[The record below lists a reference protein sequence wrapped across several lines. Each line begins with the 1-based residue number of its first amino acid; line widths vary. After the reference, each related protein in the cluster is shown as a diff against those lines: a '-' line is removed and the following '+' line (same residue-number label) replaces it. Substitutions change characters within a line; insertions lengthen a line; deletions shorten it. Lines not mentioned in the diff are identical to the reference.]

1 MNKVLNLITLA
12 ALGASLCSCGM
23 FDMSDDY
30 VGGDFAKLVNGEADK
45 SETIFVEDNLGI
57 KDTYETRTF
66 RHNSEHYNYTAE
78 GNLNEI
84 NIEVRIECDDNGGQ
98 LTVFCGNYDEVFRSS
113 GPEIVFKDLD
123 GKKMKHKDGY
133 VIKMLD
139 SLKVGKK
146 TYMDVFEFDASD
158 VKKNA
163 CIYDKLY
170 IAVKEGLVRID
181 LQDSITIERK
191 P

>member
-1 MNKVLNLITLA
+1 MNKISSLVTLA

-23 FDMSDDY
+23 FDTSDDY

-57 KDTYETRTF
+57 RDIYETRTF
-66 RHNSEHYNYTAE
+66 RHNKEHYNYTAD

-84 NIEVRIECDDNGGQ
+84 SIEVRIECDGDGGK
-98 LTVFCGNYDEVFRSS
+98 LAVFCGSKKEVFVSS
-113 GPEIVFKDLD
+113 GPKIVFKDLD
-123 GKKMKHKDGY
+123 GNKMTNSDGY
-133 VIKMLD
+133 TIQMLD
-139 SLKVGKK
+139 SLTVGDS
-146 TYMDVFEFDASD
+146 TYKDVFEFDASNVED
-158 VKKNA
+158 NA
-163 CIYDKLY
+163 CIYDRLF
-170 IAVKEGLVRID
+170 IAAKEGLVRID